1 MAGPSPGHY
10 CVPRQKCPFEIEE
23 ITMTSLYPAA
33 SAVRRTARALLL
45 GTIFSTAL
53 TAAAHAETLT
63 VTDIA
68 GQDGA
73 VYTLKVPTVTVVD
86 GNLSEPA
93 IRTLFS
99 STPTGALGDL
109 ATLTA
114 KSISIPEISFSI
126 VVPGAETTPTVITY
140 RDLELTDV
148 TDGVAAS
155 ATLGGAEMSGAEN
168 FAATFDE
175 MSTSHFDI
183 GSLLAFYGLT
193 AKTGSTEMKPV
204 YSDFHFA
211 GGTLSADLFSC
222 DIGAVT
228 TGTYSARPLKHS
240 MAELS
245 AIVEQLQAA
254 DKAGSQPSP
263 DAVGTLI
270 GYYTD
275 MLTAFTT
282 EPMTFDGF
290 DCTGKN
296 EKGADVSVSSGTI
309 TVGGFQPGI
318 YPPISLNDFAVAVA
332 DDGKVKL
339 GNLTWKQM
347 DLNGPIKVLQTPG
360 IVFDEAWFT
369 ANWRKLIPAIDGL
382 SASDVTYD
390 VPSPDAAGARNTGTF
405 GNFDVTLGN
414 YINGIPAAISL
425 ALDGSEMPLPP
436 ELANGPAAPA
446 LAARN
451 ITSIN
456 SDTHVKLHW
465 DDAAKAIVVDELL
478 LDTADLGR
486 VAITG
491 TIGNATADLF
501 SDTDTTAL
509 AAAMGLT
516 VQSVTMD
523 LEDRGFYDLML
534 QMTAAESGQ
543 PLSTSRTALAGMAQG
558 MTLAVLG
565 NDADSLA
572 AVAEIGKFLGGQN
585 SRLTLTI
592 TSKDAAGIS
601 LADFSALET
610 NPAALA
616 GRVTIAATASGDPVP
631 VAEVAP
637 AAADDTATDTEQEKL
652 DLKAAAPTK

>member
-1 MAGPSPGHY
+1 
-10 CVPRQKCPFEIEE
+10 
-23 ITMTSLYPAA
+23 MTSSYPAA
-33 SAVRRTARALLL
+33 RAVRRTARALLL
-45 GTIFSTAL
+45 GTIFSSGF
-53 TAAAHAETLT
+53 AAAANAETLS

-68 GQDGA
+68 TQDGA
-73 VYTLKVPTVTVVD
+73 IYTLKVPAVTVVD

-114 KSISIPEISFSI
+114 KSITIPEISFSI
-126 VVPGAETTPTVITY
+126 VVPGSETTPTVITY

-148 TDGVAAS
+148 TNGVATS

-168 FAATFDE
+168 LVATFDE
-175 MSTSHFDI
+175 MSTGRFDI
-183 GSLLAFYGLT
+183 GGLLAFYGLT
-193 AKTGSTEMKPV
+193 AKTGSTEIKPI

-211 GGTLSADLFSC
+211 GGKLSSDLFSC
-222 DIGAVT
+222 DIGAAS
-228 TGTYSARPLKHS
+228 TGTFSARPLQHT

-245 AIVEQLQAA
+245 VITEQLQAA
-254 DKAGSQPSP
+254 ETAGTPPSP

-275 MLTAFTT
+275 ILTAFSS
-282 EPMTFDGF
+282 EPMILDGF
-290 DCTGKN
+290 ACTGKDD
-296 EKGADVSVSSGTI
+296 KGAEVNVSTGTI
-309 TVGGFQPGI
+309 TAGGFQPGV
-318 YPPISLNDFAVAVA
+318 YPAFAINDFNIDVLGDGQISL
-332 DDGKVKL
+332 
-339 GNLTWKQM
+339 GNFTWKQM
-347 DLNGPIKVLQTPG
+347 DLNGPIKVLQAPG

-369 ANWRKLIPAIDGL
+369 ANWRKLIPTIDGL

-390 VPSPDAAGARNTGTF
+390 VPSPEAEGTRNTGTF
-405 GNFDVTLGN
+405 GNFDITLGN
-414 YINGIPAAISL
+414 YINGIPAAISM

-436 ELANGPAAPA
+436 ELANSPVAPL
-446 LAARN
+446 LAARD
-451 ITSIN
+451 ITAIN

-465 DDAAKAIVVDELL
+465 DDATKTIVIDELL
-478 LDTADLGR
+478 LDTADFGR

-491 TIGNATADLF
+491 TIGNATSDLF
-501 SDTDTTAL
+501 SDSDATAL
-509 AAAMGLT
+509 SAAMGLT
-516 VQSVTMD
+516 VQTVTMD

-572 AVAEIGKFLGGQN
+572 AVAEIGKFLSGEN
-585 SRLTLTI
+585 SRLSLTI
-592 TSKDAAGIS
+592 TAKDAAGIS
-601 LADFSALET
+601 LIDFSALET

-616 GRVTIAATASGDPVP
+616 GKVSLAATASGDPVP
-631 VAEVAP
+631 MMEVTP
-637 AAADDTATDTEQEKL
+637 AATEPAATDTEQEKL